1 MFCEEVI
8 EIEDIKKI
16 YNFVYDD
23 NTYNYYE
30 LEIIG
35 ANNSSI
41 RIYNNNKLIKSF
53 TIFYEKFKSEIA
65 KINVNKKKKSVKL
78 FYFVKKEIILSGFF
92 LLYTI
97 SYINFIIGISIL
109 LSFIIL

>member
-30 LEIIG
+30 VEIIG
-35 ANNSSI
+35 ANKN
-41 RIYNNNKLIKSF
+41 L
-53 TIFYEKFKSEIA
+53 
-65 KINVNKKKKSVKL
+65 
-78 FYFVKKEIILSGFF
+78 
-92 LLYTI
+92 
-97 SYINFIIGISIL
+97 
-109 LSFIIL
+109 